1 MTGFETMFGVADTS
15 WLPPKMPAIT
25 PTIRLARLEEVRE
38 LIHLMKLSVR
48 NLHRKD
54 YSAEQI
60 EAALTHLY
68 GIDSQ
73 LIKDGTYF
81 VAEIDGQIVGCGGWS
96 KRRTLYGGD
105 QFETRIDD
113 ELDPAVDAARI
124 RAFFVDPDHARKGIG
139 RSILATCEAAAV
151 QAGFRRAEMGATLP
165 GVPMYAALGYA
176 GDEVIDIDM
185 GDGYN
190 LRCIRMEKSLGPG

>member
-1 MTGFETMFGVADTS
+1 MSRERSAIVIRKALNNDIGEITELIKRSVRALSVGYYSSDVVERALERVFGV
-15 WLPPKMPAIT
+15 
-25 PTIRLARLEEVRE
+25 
-38 LIHLMKLSVR
+38 
-48 NLHRKD
+48 
-54 YSAEQI
+54 
-60 EAALTHLY
+60 
-68 GIDSQ
+68 DSQ
-73 LIKDGTYF
+73 LIADGTMY
-81 VAEIDGQIVGCGGWS
+81 VAIDNDQIVGCGGWS

-139 RSILATCEAAAV
+139 RSILATCEAAAI
-151 QAGFRRAEMGATLP
+151 QAGFKRAEMGATLP
-165 GVPMYAALGYA
+165 GVPLYAALGYA

-185 GDGYN
+185 GDGYK

>member
-1 MTGFETMFGVADTS
+1 MPISIRKAVPGDTVGIAELIKRSVRALSVGYYSSDVVERALERVFGV
-15 WLPPKMPAIT
+15 
-25 PTIRLARLEEVRE
+25 
-38 LIHLMKLSVR
+38 
-48 NLHRKD
+48 
-54 YSAEQI
+54 
-60 EAALTHLY
+60 
-68 GIDSQ
+68 DSQ
-73 LIKDGTYF
+73 LIADGTMY
-81 VAEIDGQIVGCGGWS
+81 VAIDKNQIVGCGGWS

-190 LRCIRMEKSLGPG
+190 LRCIRMERSLGPG